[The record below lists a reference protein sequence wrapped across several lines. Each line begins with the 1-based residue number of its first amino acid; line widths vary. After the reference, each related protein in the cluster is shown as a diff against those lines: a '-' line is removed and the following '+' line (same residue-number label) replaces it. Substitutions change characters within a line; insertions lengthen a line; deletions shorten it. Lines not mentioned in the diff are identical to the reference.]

1 MLEPLS
7 ERILE
12 RKKNLSHHKKNIDKS
27 KFLIDEEDFKG
38 YLKDNDTS
46 KI

>member
-12 RKKNLSHHKKNIDKS
+12 KKKTCHNTRKIDKS
-27 KFLIDEEDFKG
+27 KFLIDEEDFEG
-38 YLKDNDTS
+38 YLKDNVM
-46 KI
+46 